1 MRSCWITQKSYHNM
15 PQMFGNISYKPISV
29 LLYAARHFCVQCLT
43 SRRILNSIKT
53 SKNHSLP
60 DYLPF
65 LNNLNSSTKLHCI
78 MNVWHYSVK
87 CSLLFLISHNSLSP
101 RFVLLT
107 TALQPYSEVY
117 TLILSTVLSTAE
129 PRLQQNKQHQLN
141 YLLSC
146 HTVNF
151 INM

>member
-1 MRSCWITQKSYHNM
+1 MRSCWITQKPYHNI
-15 PQMFGNISYKPISV
+15 PQMFGNISYKPVSF
-29 LLYAARHFCVQCLT
+29 LLHAARYFCVQCLS
-43 SRRILNSIKT
+43 SRRILNFIKT
-53 SKNHSLP
+53 SKNHSLS
-60 DYLPF
+60 DYLSF
-65 LNNLNSSTKLHCI
+65 LNNSSTKLHCI
-78 MNVWHYSVK
+78 MDVWHYNVK

-101 RFVLLT
+101 GFVLLT
-107 TALQPYSEVY
+107 TGLQPYSEVC

-129 PRLQQNKQHQLN
+129 TWLQQNKQHQLN